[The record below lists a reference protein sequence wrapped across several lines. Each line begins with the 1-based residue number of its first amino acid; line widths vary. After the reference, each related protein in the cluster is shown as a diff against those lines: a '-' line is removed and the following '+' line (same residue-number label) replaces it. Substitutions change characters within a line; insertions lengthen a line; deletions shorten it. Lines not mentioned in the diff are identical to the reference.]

1 MEFIHKS
8 KLSDRGFSGINY
20 ALLVLFTIA
29 CMYPFYYVFI
39 YSISDPAK
47 VVAGVTWAPRGFTFY
62 NYVSIFKLEGIIGAF
77 MNSAIRTVGG
87 TLFTLFCCSIF
98 AYTVTKEQTYFRKF
112 LYRFV
117 ILTMFFN
124 PGLIPVYL
132 TMKSYGLINS
142 FWIYILPFA
151 VSAYFII
158 LLKTFIEQLPLS
170 LEEAALIDGAGYF
183 TVFMK
188 IILPLSQP
196 ILATIAVFSAVN
208 QWNSWFDN
216 YLYVSNPKLQT
227 LQYLL
232 YQYLTESQRI
242 ADSIRNMNTQQMM
255 DAANQMVL
263 TPEGVRMTITMI
275 AIIPILVVYPMM
287 QKYFVKGIMMGAVK
301 G

>member
-1 MEFIHKS
+1 MDIVQKHKI
-8 KLSDRGFSGINY
+8 SDRCLTAFNY
-20 ALLVLFTIA
+20 VLLILFTIL
-29 CMYPFYYVFI
+29 CIYPFYYVFI
-39 YSISDPAK
+39 FSISDPAK
-47 VVAGVTWAPRGFTFY
+47 VVSGVTWLPKGLTLY
-62 NYVSIFKLEGIIGAF
+62 NYVSIFKLEGIYRSF
-77 MNSAIRTVGG
+77 TNSAIRTVAG
-87 TLFTLFCCSIF
+87 TLFTLFCCTIF

-112 LYRFV
+112 IYRFV

-151 VSAYFII
+151 MSAYFVI
-158 LLKTFIEQLPLS
+158 LLKTFIEQLPIS

-183 TVFMK
+183 TVFVK

-242 ADSIRNMNTQQMM
+242 ADSIRNMNTHQLQ

-275 AIIPILVVYPMM
+275 AVVPILLVYPMM

>member
-1 MEFIHKS
+1 
-8 KLSDRGFSGINY
+8 
-20 ALLVLFTIA
+20 
-29 CMYPFYYVFI
+29 
-39 YSISDPAK
+39 
-47 VVAGVTWAPRGFTFY
+47 
-62 NYVSIFKLEGIIGAF
+62 
-77 MNSAIRTVGG
+77 
-87 TLFTLFCCSIF
+87 
-98 AYTVTKEQTYFRKF
+98 
-112 LYRFV
+112 
-117 ILTMFFN
+117 MFFN
-124 PGLIPVYL
+124 PGIIPIYL

-151 VSAYFII
+151 MSAYFVI
-158 LLKTFIEQLPLS
+158 LLKTFIEQLPIS

-183 TVFMK
+183 TVFVK
-188 IILPLSQP
+188 IIFPLSQP

-208 QWNSWFDN
+208 HWNSWFDN

-242 ADSIRNMNTQQMM
+242 ADSIKNMNTQQML

-275 AIIPILVVYPMM
+275 AVIPIILVYPMM
-287 QKYFVKGIMMGAVK
+287 QRYFVKGIMMGAVK